1 MKLLKLFPV
10 ALAAFALASCSTED
24 FESSKTQD
32 LANKGDLRIVW
43 DTVDGNEETR
53 ALSDN
58 KFNGPFF
65 EEGDQIFVYDNLMH
79 STDVYAF
86 QKNAFYFDPQ
96 FEDDAPIIQG
106 NDVAYAVYPG
116 KYWDFT
122 EEEEVVKAP
131 KGYVLRT
138 EVGTPTC
145 VDIKIPHVLRYK
157 EIAGQYGYE
166 IPFFGKASYH
176 GTPGAEGTYIQ
187 ADNFRALTARL
198 RIKLDNAFGNVSY
211 LRLSNTAGKPLSGT
225 LTAKL
230 YTGDDRT
237 KSMLQVVDKDYTVF
251 PEIYIDLRNVPSNLS
266 YVYIPVVCGPDYD
279 NLLNGDTDGIT
290 LDYSSVR
297 TEDDPTKIATTDWKP
312 TGMKFP
318 GEVFSPNSRHA
329 GKHTFVLDDM
339 NPKKI
344 SDLLAQYKE
353 SGKDIT
359 IDLTNK
365 FSIDKDDPTVD
376 NVIYL
381 PKFTKED
388 MTVTINLVAPF
399 TAFENGSIAT
409 PNELDPLVVKNV
421 DDANPT
427 NATVILNTLLI
438 TPDEDKLNLTIDA
451 PGAKFQVTGDFAK
464 QKVLKLLNADKVT
477 IGDGTTATDF
487 TGLTSINWGESGK
500 GVKEIVIEK
509 GAEVKAQDG
518 HVSLYKTINEKFTVN
533 GTLDATGKAI
543 SFSDKGS
550 KTKEFVIGEDGEVK
564 ATFVGATNS
573 AALTTITIN
582 GKLNASESIA
592 LYSPQNVATN
602 ITITGEVV
610 NAVRAQNVSTNVTI
624 SGEGKITGT
633 YGSINGVVENH
644 EVKAGVIT
652 ITSKASPVVA
662 GNVSTMGNV
671 VVATDEEAEAI
682 AGILNMKGANKTLYL
697 TQGYVNKI
705 NVEVGNTGT
714 WETNNVTID
723 LDGYT
728 PTRAVLATS
737 YTPGLAAFKE
747 LAIAANNSVKY
758 TESVWDGNLIT
769 NTTYKAAKTKVTYAG
784 TELTSQAIF
793 TASQLATIGN
803 TDAISLFNNFDLK
816 DKNTWEGITLTSG
829 LDCKKIV
836 PGTTAGSIAD
846 EVRTVKNLNI
856 SKSGVKGFINTFS
869 GTNGVT
875 NLTIAGVKDT
885 KTVTAETKGTAALI
899 GTNSAVCTINN
910 VTVTGIA
917 FGATG
922 QFSEVGGIIGSN
934 TAAVTLTDCT
944 VSGSI
949 QGFAGLGGL
958 IGATTANVA
967 ATGCNA
973 SGISFKQTYDSGKS
987 MDINYARVGG
997 FVGTVNGTAAS
1008 TITITSGTAPSAL
1021 AAAATDLKS
1030 GKCFVSNESESTGNF
1045 YTYTASQNFIGFS
1058 GNKNAS
1064 TANKISDYAMINGT
1078 KYCNNAGFGTTD
1090 VDHLHGTTACKYL
1103 VTWPAK
1109 TINARM
1115 RK

>member
-96 FEDDAPIIQG
+96 FEGDAPIIQG
-106 NDVAYAVYPG
+106 NEVAYAVYPG

-166 IPFFGKASYH
+166 IPFFGAASYH

-198 RIKLDNAFGNVSY
+198 RIKLDNAFGNVSF

-297 TEDDPTKIATTDWKP
+297 TEDDPTKIAATDWKP

-365 FSIDKDDPTVD
+365 FSINKADPTVD
-376 NVIYL
+376 NVVYL
-381 PKFTKED
+381 PQFTKED

-399 TAFENGSIAT
+399 TAFDNTA
-409 PNELDPLVVKNV
+409 NDPLVVKNV

-427 NATVILNTLLI
+427 NAKVILNTLLI
-438 TPDEDKLNLTIDA
+438 TPDADKLNLTIDA
-451 PGAKFQVTGDFAK
+451 PGADVQVTGDFK
-464 QKVLKLLNADKVT
+464 NQKELKLLNADKVT
-477 IGDGTTATDF
+477 IGDGKTATSF
-487 TGLTSINWGESGK
+487 IGLTSINWGESGK

-509 GAEVKAQDG
+509 GANVKAQGG
-518 HVSLYKTINEKFTVN
+518 HVLLYKTINEKFTVN
-533 GTLDATGKAI
+533 GTLDAAGKGI
-543 SFSDKGS
+543 SLNAEGS
-550 KTKEFVIGEDGEVK
+550 KTTDFVIGADGEVK
-564 ATFVGATNS
+564 ATLVRATDS
-573 AALTTITIN
+573 KALTNITIN
-582 GKLNASESIA
+582 GKLTATDATAAI
-592 LYSPQNVATN
+592 YSPQNVATD
-602 ITITGEVV
+602 ITISGEVTGNV
-610 NAVRAQNVSTNVTI
+610 LAQNVSTNVTV
-624 SGEGKITGT
+624 SGKGKITGN
-633 YGSINGVVENH
+633 INAAEAGH

-652 ITSKASPVVA
+652 ITSETNEAVT
-662 GNVSTMGNV
+662 GDVSTMGNV
-671 VVATDEEAEAI
+671 VVATTKEAEAI
-682 AGILNMKGANKTLYL
+682 KGTLYMKGANKTLYL

-758 TESVWDGNLIT
+758 TESIWDGNLIT
-769 NTTYKAAKTKVTYAG
+769 NTIYKAAKTKVTYAG

-803 TDAISLFNNFDLK
+803 TDAISLFNDFDLK

-899 GTNSAVCTINN
+899 GTNSAACTINN

-958 IGATTANVA
+958 IGATTANVT

-997 FVGTVNGTAAS
+997 FVGTVNGSTAS

-1058 GNKNAS
+1058 GNKNTS

-1078 KYCNNAGFGTTD
+1078 QYCNNAGFGTTD

>member
-53 ALSDN
+53 SLSDN

-65 EEGDQIFVYDNLMH
+65 EAGDQIFVYDNLMH

-86 QKNAFYFDPQ
+86 QENAFYFDPQ
-96 FEDDAPIIQG
+96 FEGDKPIIQG
-106 NDVAYAVYPG
+106 NEVAYAVYPG

-157 EIAGQYGYE
+157 EIDGQYGYE
-166 IPFFGKASYH
+166 IPFFGAASYH

-297 TEDDPTKIATTDWKP
+297 TEDDPTKIAATDWKP

-329 GKHTFVLDDM
+329 GKHTFTLTGM
-339 NPKKI
+339 NPKKV

-353 SGKDIT
+353 STSDIT
-359 IDLTNK
+359 LNLKNDFTINAGDAT
-365 FSIDKDDPTVD
+365 ID
-376 NVIYL
+376 NVVYL
-381 PKFTKED
+381 PEFTKED
-388 MTVTINLVAPF
+388 MTVTITLDETFAHPGSLTN
-399 TAFENGSIAT
+399 TAHDA
-409 PNELDPLVVKNV
+409 LVVKNAEGV
-421 DDANPT
+421 EAT
-427 NATVILNTLLI
+427 NAKVILDLGPI
-438 TPDEDKLNLTIDA
+438 TPDAGDLNLTVDA
-451 PGAKFQVTGDFAK
+451 PGADVQVIGDFSGQTAFE
-464 QKVLKLLNADKVT
+464 LLNAKKVT
-477 IGDGTTATDF
+477 IGAAGKATKW
-487 TGLTSINWGESGK
+487 TNAALAVNWGADGE
-500 GVKEIVIEK
+500 GVKEIEIAK
-509 GAEVKAQDG
+509 DAEVKAAAN
-518 HVSLYKTINEKFTVN
+518 VNLYNTVNKKFTVN
-533 GTLDATGKAI
+533 GKLDITGYAV
-543 SFSDKGS
+543 SFSGAAS
-550 KTKEFVIGEDGEVK
+550 QTEEFVIGADGEVAAK
-564 ATFVGATNS
+564 FVGATNS

-582 GKLNASESIA
+582 GKLNASGSIA

-682 AGILNMKGANKTLYL
+682 AGTLNMKGANKTLKL
-697 TQGYVNKI
+697 TQGYVNEI
-705 NVEVGNTGT
+705 NVNVGNTGS
-714 WETNNVTID
+714 WEDNKITINFD
-723 LDGYT
+723 D
-728 PTRAVLATS
+728 AN
-737 YTPGLAAFKE
+737 GLVAFNK
-747 LAIAANNSVKY
+747 LTVADNNSVEYNKS
-758 TESVWDGNLIT
+758 TWCGQKIT
-769 NTTYKAAKTKVTYAG
+769 NTTYKDKLTTYTNAKAAEIADGFTSGSANTVFTAAQLASLTTQANVEILNQIDLDRKDTWTG
-784 TELTSQAIF
+784 LTSVTSA
-793 TASQLATIGN
+793 LKGYKHTISN
-803 TDAISLFNNFDLK
+803 LCLTHDDAKGLVNSL
-816 DKNTWEGITLTSG
+816 
-829 LDCKKIV
+829 
-836 PGTTAGSIAD
+836 
-846 EVRTVKNLNI
+846 
-856 SKSGVKGFINTFS
+856 S
-869 GTNGVT
+869 GTAAD
-875 NLTIAGVKDT
+875 LTIAGVTAT
-885 KTVTAETKGTAALI
+885 KAADAAGIGALAGESTGT
-899 GTNSAVCTINN
+899 SVSN
-910 VTVTGIA
+910 VTVSGIDIKA
-917 FGATG
+917 ASGKKLTN
-922 QFSEVGGIIGSN
+922 VGGVIGN
-934 TAAVTLTDCT
+934 NKADITLATVT
-944 VSGSI
+944 VSGTIDGYS
-949 QGFAGLGGL
+949 ALGGL
-958 IGATTANVA
+958 VGTTEKKVTATSCT
-967 ATGCNA
+967 A
-973 SGISFKQTYDSGKS
+973 SGISFKQSYDSGKS
-987 MDINYARVGG
+987 MDLAYGSVGAFIG
-997 FVGTVNGTAAS
+997 KVTGDQV
-1008 TITITSGTAPSAL
+1008 ITITGATAPAL
-1021 AAAATDLKS
+1021 DAFFTNNGNLKKGKMFTSDTDA
-1030 GKCFVSNESESTGNF
+1030 STGNF
-1045 YTYTASQNFIGFS
+1045 YTYTPFQVLVGLSCDAAHPTKPTIAESNL
-1058 GNKNAS
+1058 
-1064 TANKISDYAMINGT
+1064 NGT
-1078 KYCNNAGFGTTD
+1078 TSLGNAAFGTTSK
-1090 VDHLHGTTACKYL
+1090 VASTSPYKEYMWGWTTKA
-1103 VTWPAK
+1103 
-1109 TINARM
+1109 INARQQ
-1115 RK
+1115 R

>member
-86 QKNAFYFDPQ
+86 QENAFYFDPQ

-145 VDIKIPHVLRYK
+145 VDIKIPRVLRYK

-166 IPFFGKASYH
+166 IPFFGAASYH

-211 LRLSNTAGKPLSGT
+211 LRLKNTAKKPLSGT

-237 KSMLQVVDKDYTVF
+237 KSMLQIVDKDYTVYPDIF
-251 PEIYIDLRNVPSNLS
+251 IDLRNVPSNLS
-266 YVYIPVVCGPDYD
+266 YIYIPVVCGPDYD

-290 LDYSSVR
+290 LMYSGDR
-297 TEDDPTKIATTDWKP
+297 TVDDPTTIAETDWTD

-329 GKHTFVLDDM
+329 GKHTFVLGDM

-344 SDLLAQYKE
+344 SDLLAQYKS
-353 SGKDIT
+353 SGNDIT
-359 IDLTNK
+359 INLTNK
-365 FSIDKDDPTVD
+365 FSIKAGDATID

-399 TAFENGSIAT
+399 TEFNNTAS
-409 PNELDPLVVKNV
+409 DPLIVKNV
-421 DDANPT
+421 SDDEPT
-427 NATVILNTLLI
+427 NAKVILNTLTI
-438 TPDEDKLNLTIDA
+438 TPDANKLNLTIDA
-451 PGAKFQVTGDFAK
+451 PGADLQVTGDFVN
-464 QKVLKLLNADKVT
+464 QKKLELLNADKVT
-477 IGDGTTATDF
+477 IGDGTTPTNF

-509 GAEVKAQDG
+509 GANVKAQG
-518 HVSLYKTINEKFTVN
+518 GNVLLYKTINEKFTVN
-533 GTLDATGKAI
+533 GTLDAEGKGI
-543 SFSDKGS
+543 SLNAEGS
-550 KTKEFVIGEDGEVK
+550 KTTDFVIGADGEVK
-564 ATFVGATNS
+564 ATRVRATDS
-573 AALTTITIN
+573 KALTNITIN
-582 GKLNASESIA
+582 GKLTASDATAI
-592 LYSPQNVATN
+592 YSPQNVATD
-602 ITITGEVV
+602 ITINGQVTGNVQ
-610 NAVRAQNVSTNVTI
+610 AQNVSTNVTV
-624 SGEGKITGT
+624 SGKGKITGN
-633 YGSINGVVENH
+633 INAAEAGH

-652 ITSKASPVVA
+652 ITSETNEAVT
-662 GNVSTMGNV
+662 GDVSTMGNV
-671 VVATDEEAEAI
+671 VVATTKEAEAI
-682 AGILNMKGANKTLYL
+682 KGTLNMKGANKTLYL

-1078 KYCNNAGFGTTD
+1078 QYCNNAGFGTTD